1 MTNHTRFNCFNVLHW
16 DKELGPV
23 ASEMELEM
31 ENALCK
37 CGHPKSDHEPGYACS
52 GVLPVPYGED
62 LVEWCQCTVF
72 TPKQSNDGQEE
83 R

>member
-1 MTNHTRFNCFNVLHW
+1 M
-16 DKELGPV
+16 
-23 ASEMELEM
+23 SEDSYGSDYVFDMLIEESDSQ
-31 ENALCK
+31 LCK